1 MPCIPCGCLNPKYK
15 AHSRVFS
22 WALKPRVRAA
32 MLELKFETFE
42 ELHRCTEENP
52 TCGPACRLYGLGACS
67 KRGLL
72 IAGDTRGCL
81 HLGDVRAGK
90 AVGRHQVHKKGN
102 KARPSPKLPYLGRA
116 GAR

>member
-1 MPCIPCGCLNPKYK
+1 M
-15 AHSRVFS
+15 RD
-22 WALKPRVRAA
+22 
-32 MLELKFETFE
+32 
-42 ELHRCTEENP
+42 
-52 TCGPACRLYGLGACS
+52 PACRLYGLGACS

-102 KARPSPKLPYLGRA
+102 KARPHPRCLMVILRF
-116 GAR
+116 

>member
-1 MPCIPCGCLNPKYK
+1 MGSQPTSACLNVG
-15 AHSRVFS
+15 AEIRD
-22 WALKPRVRAA
+22 LLR
-32 MLELKFETFE
+32 
-42 ELHRCTEENP
+42 RCTGAQMRNP

-102 KARPSPKLPYLGRA
+102 KARPSPELPHLGRA

>member
-1 MPCIPCGCLNPKYK
+1 MEHNFIGSMCG
-15 AHSRVFS
+15 S
-22 WALKPRVRAA
+22 
-32 MLELKFETFE
+32 
-42 ELHRCTEENP
+42 LHMCTAQDP
-52 TCGPACRLYGLGACS
+52 TRDPACRLYGLGACS

-102 KARPSPKLPYLGRA
+102 KACTSPE
-116 GAR
+116 